1 MYLEAIS
8 SNKHPH
14 NGTGTT
20 AGGGAKLVHTC
31 VSVRTT
37 RRLSIVH
44 KTNYLSEGFA
54 GN

>member
-31 VSVRTT
+31 VSVRT
-37 RRLSIVH
+37 SIVH